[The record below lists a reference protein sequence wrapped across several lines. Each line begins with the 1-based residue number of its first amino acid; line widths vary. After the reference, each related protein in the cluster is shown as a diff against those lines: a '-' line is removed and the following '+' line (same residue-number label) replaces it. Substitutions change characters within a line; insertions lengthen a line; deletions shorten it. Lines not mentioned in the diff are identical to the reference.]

1 MNRTTCTLVLAIMI
15 VGLVGCGSSLTQ
27 SSYDQNTTGMSVS
40 EVQSILGFGT
50 EQGSADASF
59 GGLLINAKTLVW
71 QDGNTIITVSF
82 SKDEVVGKAK
92 IGF

>member
-40 EVQSILGFGT
+40 EVQSILGSGT

-59 GGLLINAKTLVW
+59 WGISINAKNLVW
-71 QDGNTIITVSF
+71 QDGNKIITVSF
-82 SKDEVVGKAK
+82 SSDEVVGKAK